1 MRRVAA
7 PMIGGL
13 ATSAFLT
20 LEVLP
25 VLYTIW
31 RGRQLV
37 EAERRGLPIEAV
49 VGRAPG
55 WARYQ

>member
-1 MRRVAA
+1 MKRVAA

-13 ATSAFLT
+13 VTSAFLT

-31 RGRQLV
+31 RYRQL
-37 EAERRGLPIEAV
+37 RRAQRSGTTLEAV
-49 VGRAPG
+49 LGAAPA
-55 WARYQ
+55 WARA